1 MIGTSKNIFGFDPR
15 SVPGC
20 VVWLDAADSSTLTL
34 SGANITAWRD
44 KSVLGNNVTSI
55 SATPPTFSSVDS
67 SVNFTA
73 ASCNFLRGNLSD
85 TYSNNATVFAV
96 ASVTP
101 TPELSAGVVT
111 TFAGNGT
118 GSYVNGTGTNAT
130 FQFPSGVTVDGFG
143 TVYISDTWN
152 HRIRRISPLG
162 VVTLLAGS
170 GSPAFA
176 DGTGA
181 SASFSYPAQIAID
194 NNGNLYVADTN
205 NQRIR
210 RIVISTGVVTTL
222 VGVGTASSVDGAGR
236 SGTVNT
242 PVGLTIS
249 KDNTLLFVTE
259 ANGNRVRQIH
269 ISSAVITTIAGNGT
283 SGATNGV
290 GTNATFGFPIG
301 VAPDPLGNYLY
312 VLDPV
317 SHRIRKID
325 IVTRVVTTFAGSS
338 LGTANGTGT
347 NAQFNYPSGVT
358 CDENGNVYIA
368 EADTPRI
375 RKITPGG
382 VVTTFAGSGTA
393 TSVDGTGTNATF
405 SKPRGMF
412 YHSDGIIYV
421 VDEVGHRIRRM
432 NTKTLNLTF
441 PQVSSLGSNAATE
454 NNLMG
459 QAFEIQG
466 VTPNL
471 LTFVENNTNPT
482 GLGSNIQT
490 YLSNTL
496 LDTKLILTNTST
508 YSGTRFGITS
518 LLNGDAQTFNSGTGT
533 LTTNSSNVNTYN
545 KYAIGGMLNTT
556 ATVPTSFNGKVFEYL
571 VFNNALTS
579 AQRQQ
584 IEGYLANKWGLSG
597 YYFSILPLSIPGC
610 QLWLDA
616 ADQSSMT
623 FSGSNITQWN
633 DKSGNGRNATVAS
646 GKIAATYSTTLNAV
660 NFTTSTTGYIT
671 SYPANPTNETMFV
684 VFRNPS
690 PSLTNNLLIGGPTGA
705 RSLGAGYTNSGGAST
720 SSVGNL
726 NNRVAWLASTPN
738 TTYTAGTTALT
749 RSHFTATSN
758 SISLNGGTPVSGGSP
773 NFSNGTT
780 TYLGVDTTA
789 SSPYHYLG
797 FAMEIIFYN
806 SVLNTSQIQQVESY
820 LTNKWGIT
828 TTAIYPRLPTTNPYY
843 SIRPH
848 LRVFQPSDISGC
860 QLWLDAADD
869 STLTLQAG
877 NKVSA
882 WLDKSSN
889 AFVMSNATTLTQPT
903 YVTSGW
909 NGSYPAVQVD
919 GAGSGQHNFLSNAAF
934 NGFNTAAW
942 DIYAVVK
949 HSVGSTTGA
958 NYGALMW
965 IDPDGTFI
973 IIAAGIGG
981 SSYTTLSNFGWQHA
995 PLPGPVTTQS
1005 PYLYQAYSTGT
1016 AFGRR
1021 LNGVVPGLSEQV
1033 RAYTGVA
1040 RTGTYPFFLAN
1051 PSGGWATCTT
1061 HFGEM
1066 MMFNRTLS
1074 DPERLQIEGYLSTKW
1089 GLTQTSFSSTAF
1101 NPTSITGCQLWFDA
1115 SDTASLTPSS
1125 ITTGTKVSQ
1134 WNDKSGNFR
1143 HMSNS
1148 TAASQPTYSTSNF
1161 NGSLPSVYFRGTTEV
1176 GSTNANILSNASS
1189 TVLNSTTWDIYVAF
1203 KPTGGQEAI
1212 FWNDP
1217 TSAVVLICGNTKLGG
1232 DGGENFAIH
1241 YGGWR
1246 LSPLEGACRGNECQL
1261 YQAYST
1267 GTTLGRRVNG
1277 GFEGFMPQTSSYSWP
1292 SRSSNSELA
1301 FCRPSSGGWSEGNL
1315 AIAEVIVYNSVLSDT
1330 DRFNVQ
1336 TYLTNKWK
1344 IGRGL
1349 QLGHPYYSFPSASIP
1364 FSLSNIPGVQ
1374 LWLDAADESTLSLSN
1389 STVTQW
1395 RDKSGNAR
1403 HTTTIGGSPTY
1414 NSNSKVINLNG
1425 SSTYLVGPYD
1435 NTTAFLT
1442 MFAVS
1447 TVNFSQG
1454 GAGSYRLVS
1463 VGSTLSND
1471 FNNVGSASILRV
1483 ASASQLRSLRVG
1495 ANNLIPVGTIT
1506 SDVRFLI
1513 MAQYNG
1519 TTSTNFVNGS
1529 NIASLASTGNFN
1541 ISSYSIGRDVGNT
1554 AGTYTYWPGT
1564 VSEVIIFSSV
1574 LSTLQRQQVE
1584 GYLAQKWGLT
1594 GSLPSSHPFKK
1605 IPTAPVNTLAS
1616 GFGGTVVTNVNT
1628 YHVFTSS
1635 SSFTVTYPGNF
1646 NYLIVGGGGGGGDR
1660 HGGGG
1665 GAGGVLSGV
1674 FFSDLNT
1681 YSITVGAGGIAA
1693 NAEFTDAGAVGCNSL
1708 PRGTGLKGG
1717 NSSIIGGSQSIT
1729 ANGGGG
1735 GGSADGNPTGTFG
1748 SGGGG
1753 GGNSSRP
1760 GVAGTA
1766 GQGNSGGAGGTI
1778 GGGGGGGA
1786 GTAGSNVTASTGGNG
1801 TNLFT
1806 THLLAVGYGTRFA
1819 VPVSPNTVISNSQAY
1834 IAGGGGGSASA
1845 DPGPGG
1851 SGGVGGGGRGD
1862 WNNVFITAGTPNTG
1876 GGGGGCRS
1884 FTPTGDSFG
1893 RPGGSGLVIIWY

>member
-1 MIGTSKNIFGFDPR
+1 MFCSKQVMIGTSKNIWGFDPR

-20 VVWLDAADSSTLTL
+20 VVWLDAADSNTLTL
-34 SGANITAWRD
+34 SGSNITAWRD

-67 SVNFTA
+67 SVNFTS

-96 ASVTP
+96 ASITP

-130 FQFPSGVTVDGFG
+130 FQFPSGVTVNGSG

-152 HRIRRISPLG
+152 HRIRLITPLG
-162 VVTLLAGS
+162 AVTLLAGS
-170 GSPAFA
+170 GTATFG

-181 SASFSYPAQIAID
+181 GASFSYPAQIAVDI
-194 NNGNLYVADTN
+194 NGNAYVADTN

-210 RIVISTGVVTTL
+210 RITLAGVVTTFA
-222 VGVGTASSVDGAGR
+222 GSGTQSSVDGTGGSA
-236 SGTVNT
+236 TFNT

-249 KDNTLLFVTE
+249 KDNTRLFVTE
-259 ANGNRVRQIH
+259 ANGNRIRQIV
-269 ISSAVITTIAGNGT
+269 ISTAVVTTVAGNGT

-301 VAPDPLGNYLY
+301 IAPDPLGNYLY

-325 IVTRVVTTFAGSS
+325 IASGVVSTFAGSS
-338 LGTANGTGT
+338 LGTNNGTGT

-358 CDENGNVYIA
+358 CDENGNVYVA

-375 RKITPGG
+375 RKITPDG

-412 YHSDGIIYV
+412 YYTDGIIYV

-432 NTKTLNLTF
+432 NTKTVNLTF

-459 QAFEIQG
+459 QSFEMQG

-471 LTFVENNTNPT
+471 LTFVENSSNPT

-496 LDTKLILTNTST
+496 LNKPLILANTST
-508 YSGTRFGITS
+508 YSGTTFGITS
-518 LLNGDAQTFNSGTGT
+518 LLNGTTQTFTSRTGT
-533 LTTNSSNVNTYN
+533 LATNSSNVSTYN
-545 KYAIGGMLNTT
+545 KYAIGGMLNVT

-571 VFNNALTS
+571 VFNNALTTS
-579 AQRQQ
+579 QRQQ

-597 YYFSILPLSIPGC
+597 YYFSIVPLSIPGC

-726 NNRVAWLASTPN
+726 NNRVAWLASTRN

-806 SVLNTSQIQQVESY
+806 SVLNTSQIEQVESY
-820 LTNKWGIT
+820 LTNKWRIT
-828 TTAIYPRLPTTNPYY
+828 TTAIYPRLSTSNPYY
-843 SIRPH
+843 SVRPH
-848 LRVFQPSDISGC
+848 LRSFQPSDIEGC
-860 QLWLDAADD
+860 QLWLDAADS

-877 NKVSA
+877 NRVSA
-882 WLDKSSN
+882 WVDKSSN

-909 NGSYPAVQVD
+909 NGSYPGVQVN

-934 NGFNTAAW
+934 NGFNTEAW
-942 DIYAVVK
+942 DIYAVIR
-949 HSVGSTTGA
+949 HSVGSTTAA

-965 IDPDGTFI
+965 IDPSASFI

-981 SSYTTLSNFGWQHA
+981 SSYAILSNGGWQHA
-995 PLPGPVTTQS
+995 PLPGSVTTQS
-1005 PYLYQAYSTGT
+1005 PYLYQEYSTGT

-1021 LNGVVPGLSEQV
+1021 LNGVQPGLSEQI
-1033 RAYTGVA
+1033 RAFTGVA

-1066 MMFNRTLS
+1066 LMFNRTLL

-1203 KPTGGQEAI
+1203 KPAGGQEAI

-1315 AIAEVIVYNSVLSDT
+1315 AIAEVIVYNSVLSDAN
-1330 DRFNVQ
+1330 RSNVES
-1336 TYLTNKWK
+1336 YLTNKWK

-1364 FSLSNIPGVQ
+1364 FSLSNISGLQ
-1374 LWLDAADESTLSLSN
+1374 MWLDASDS
-1389 STVTQW
+1389 STVTLNGSTVSYW
-1395 RDKSGNAR
+1395 RDKSSNVYSVSHPTAANQ
-1403 HTTTIGGSPTY
+1403 PTY
-1414 NSNSKVINLNG
+1414 TSNLLNGLPGIQLTVGKFLYNLGSNIPNFTSSPSTTVLIVAKNG
-1425 SSTYLVGPYD
+1425 SSMPLNGWNVLNTVFFNGSNTQRYHLSFGINATNGVTLYVNGAPVGT
-1435 NTTAFLT
+1435 TTAVAF
-1442 MFAVS
+1442 
-1447 TVNFSQG
+1447 
-1454 GAGSYRLVS
+1454 GSNAI
-1463 VGSTLSND
+1463 VGFT
-1471 FNNVGSASILRV
+1471 
-1483 ASASQLRSLRVG
+1483 ASASGNSINVNGTLTTYAGSTPPS
-1495 ANNLIPVGTIT
+1495 ANNTTWFTIGDDRT
-1506 SDVRFLI
+1506 ANSYISDVNIYEFVGFNRTL
-1513 MAQYNG
+1513 
-1519 TTSTNFVNGS
+1519 TTS
-1529 NIASLASTGNFN
+1529 
-1541 ISSYSIGRDVGNT
+1541 
-1554 AGTYTYWPGT
+1554 
-1564 VSEVIIFSSV
+1564 
-1574 LSTLQRQQVE
+1574 QRQQVE

-1594 GSLPSSHPFKK
+1594 SFLPSSHPFRK
-1605 IPTAPVNTLAS
+1605 IPTAPARTSVLETALSYLPLDTDSRDIGINPQVITTN
-1616 GFGGTVVTNVNT
+1616 GTVTYTTIAGRQCAYFNNSLNNYISFPYTNKNSFTICFWLSPFNTTFWTAISITLVTSGVAQSADSPGFQLDITGTSIIARVRMPNRWTNSHSVTAGGVGNWAHYAITVNQVT
-1628 YHVFTSS
+1628 FVSQLYTNGVFTSTLTGTGTGVS
-1635 SSFTVTYPGNF
+1635 VRNTFFIGRSGDISRAYNGYVTKF
-1646 NYLIVGGGGGGGDR
+1646 AFFDR
-1660 HGGGG
+1660 
-1665 GAGGVLSGV
+1665 VLS
-1674 FFSDLNT
+1674 
-1681 YSITVGAGGIAA
+1681 AP
-1693 NAEFTDAGAVGCNSL
+1693 E
-1708 PRGTGLKGG
+1708 
-1717 NSSIIGGSQSIT
+1717 
-1729 ANGGGG
+1729 
-1735 GGSADGNPTGTFG
+1735 
-1748 SGGGG
+1748 
-1753 GGNSSRP
+1753 
-1760 GVAGTA
+1760 
-1766 GQGNSGGAGGTI
+1766 
-1778 GGGGGGGA
+1778 
-1786 GTAGSNVTASTGGNG
+1786 
-1801 TNLFT
+1801 
-1806 THLLAVGYGTRFA
+1806 
-1819 VPVSPNTVISNSQAY
+1819 ISEIFMS
-1834 IAGGGGGSASA
+1834 
-1845 DPGPGG
+1845 
-1851 SGGVGGGGRGD
+1851 
-1862 WNNVFITAGTPNTG
+1862 
-1876 GGGGGCRS
+1876 
-1884 FTPTGDSFG
+1884 
-1893 RPGGSGLVIIWY
+1893 